1 MGAGIGRRRGYG
13 ADDLRG
19 LAHRLEDANQSRRL
33 LALAAVLDGHT
44 RAEAA
49 KIGGMDRQTLRDW
62 VHRFN
67 GSGPEGLID
76 RKAPGQAPKLSR
88 DQKARL
94 AELVDQGPISSVH
107 GVVRWRLK
115 DLVGWVWEVFR
126 VTLSEQSM
134 SRILRQMG
142 FRPMSVRPKACGQD
156 DEALAAF
163 KKASPS
169 VWRRSARACL
179 RARRSRS
186 GSRTVKRMRF
196 TASVRRTS

>member
-1 MGAGIGRRRGYG
+1 M
-13 ADDLRG
+13 
-19 LAHRLEDANQSRRL
+19 
-33 LALAAVLDGHT
+33 
-44 RAEAA
+44 
-49 KIGGMDRQTLRDW
+49 GGMDRQSLRDW

-76 RKAPGQAPKLSR
+76 RKAPGQAPKSSAE
-88 DQKARL
+88 QKADL
-94 AELVDQGPISSVH
+94 AEVVEQGLIPLVH
-107 GVVRWRLK
+107 GMVRWRLK
-115 DLVGWVWEVFR
+115 DLVGWVWEEFR
-126 VTLSEQSM
+126 VTLCEQSM
-134 SRILRQMG
+134 SRILRRME
-142 FRPMSVRPKACGQD
+142 FRSMTVRPKAYGQD

-169 VWRRSARACL
+169 VWRRSARACP